1 MRNFFTKIYPFFLEC
16 SMKVTDTYKKRHL
29 ELLAFGRVGVIQD
42 SVYVTENGNFKIPK
56 IFSDEERDK
65 LYKLVW
71 SGETEFSRIEKEIK
85 EHLSTWRN
93 LKKRDKLR
101 MIDKYVLS
109 LDCNFI
115 EKKSAKGSI
124 DSALLLHLL
133 KSDDIV
139 YKNYEIKA
147 VSGDYFLKKC

>member
-1 MRNFFTKIYPFFLEC
+1 MPNFFTKIYPFFLEC
-16 SMKVTDTYKKRHL
+16 SMKETDTYKKRHL
-29 ELLAFGRVGVIQD
+29 ELLAFGKGGVIIQD

-56 IFSDEERDK
+56 IYSDEERDK

-85 EHLSTWRN
+85 ELLSTWRN

-109 LDCNFI
+109 LDVI
-115 EKKSAKGSI
+115 
-124 DSALLLHLL
+124 L
-133 KSDDIV
+133 
-139 YKNYEIKA
+139 
-147 VSGDYFLKKC
+147 